1 MDETVEQY
9 GHIEQ
14 IRFDRVFD
22 VQGGDFSFE
31 SGGKKYY
38 GVRFSNGSV
47 PRDGALYAVALLEPG
62 NWQKIV
68 GWRDLSGASVELSE
82 SAWDVAFS
90 QLGDFYLFIPI
101 FIIAAFLFLGGW
113 GALAAFGLFLWCSSY
128 LVRKA
133 ARRNRLADQA
143 LRAVHPA
150 LPPDPGAGAP
160 PTWRA
165 RMRAMLGL
173 LPWN

>member
-1 MDETVEQY
+1 MRETVERF

-14 IRFDRVFD
+14 VRFDRVFD

-31 SGGKKYY
+31 SGGSKHYA
-38 GVRFSNGSV
+38 VRFSNGSV
-47 PRDGALYAVALLEPG
+47 PRDGSVYAVALLEPG

-90 QLGDFYLFIPI
+90 QVSDFYLFIPI
-101 FIIAAFLFLGGW
+101 FIIAALLFLGVW
-113 GALAAFGLFLWCSSY
+113 GGLAAFGLFLWWSIY
-128 LVRKA
+128 QVRNA

-150 LPPDPGAGAP
+150 LPPDAGGRVP
-160 PTWRA
+160 PTWFA
-165 RMRAMLGL
+165 RMRTMLGL
-173 LPWN
+173 LP

>member
-1 MDETVEQY
+1 MRETAEPF

-22 VQGGDFSFE
+22 VQGGTFSFE
-31 SGGKKYY
+31 SGGGKHYA
-38 GVRFSNGSV
+38 VRFANGSV
-47 PRDGALYAVALLEPG
+47 PHDGAVYAVALLEPG

-68 GWRDLSGASVELSE
+68 GWRDLAGDKVELSE
-82 SAWDVAFS
+82 SAWDVALS
-90 QLGDFYLFIPI
+90 QLGDFYLFIGI
-101 FIIAAFLFLGGW
+101 FIIAAFLFLGAW
-113 GALAAFGLFLWCSSY
+113 GGLAALGLFLWWSAW
-128 LVRKA
+128 LVRRA
-133 ARRNRLADQA
+133 ARRNRLADEA

-150 LPPDPGAGAP
+150 LPPDPGGRTP

-173 LPWN
+173 LPWT

>member
-1 MDETVEQY
+1 MTERLEDFA
-9 GHIEQ
+9 HIVQ
-14 IRFDRVFD
+14 VTFDRVFD
-22 VQGGDFSFE
+22 VQGATFSFE
-31 SGGKKYY
+31 SGGKKEY
-38 GVRFSNGSV
+38 GVNFSDGTV
-47 PRDGALYAVALLEPG
+47 PRDGSRYAIALVEQG

-113 GALAAFGLFLWCSSY
+113 GALAAFGLFLWWSSY
-128 LVRKA
+128 LVRNA

-143 LRAVHPA
+143 LRAIHPA